1 MKENNNAGKRERMVS
16 ISSGYLALPLP
27 QHPSE
32 QKKMADDFERLF
44 VNVMSP
50 LWSMW
55 SLRRRTT
62 DESAASELSLNC
74 KTLTQAKKSS
84 IEPANLSLLLPPPFQ
99 AKQIDKA
106 LFFTYITM
114 FSGAGNM
121 LVRRGL
127 RQACANNIRHV
138 APSNTSNPSSAVG
151 GVLRQAIR
159 SLFIQ
164 TESTPN
170 PESIKFIPGR
180 PVLDGVDEG
189 GEAGAAG
196 FFATR
201 QDRDEVARSP
211 LAKAVFEVDGIK
223 SIYLGP
229 DFLTVTKTA
238 ESHWEHIRTPVF
250 AAIMDFYASGKP
262 VLSAVAEVTD
272 TTIFDDDSEVVALIK
287 EILEARIRPAVQED
301 GGDIRYVGF
310 DESSGIVTV
319 KLAGSC
325 VGCPSSSV
333 TLKNGVENMLMHYIE
348 EVTGV
353 EAQEEEGEE
362 GDNASGGEGEST
374 EQKKMKSY
382 EERLAA
388 AGIPFSD

>member
-1 MKENNNAGKRERMVS
+1 
-16 ISSGYLALPLP
+16 
-27 QHPSE
+27 
-32 QKKMADDFERLF
+32 
-44 VNVMSP
+44 
-50 LWSMW
+50 
-55 SLRRRTT
+55 
-62 DESAASELSLNC
+62 
-74 KTLTQAKKSS
+74 
-84 IEPANLSLLLPPPFQ
+84 
-99 AKQIDKA
+99 
-106 LFFTYITM
+106 M

-127 RQACANNIRHV
+127 RQACANNNRHV

-164 TESTPN
+164 TENTPN

-310 DESSGIVTV
+310 DEVSGIVTV

>member
-1 MKENNNAGKRERMVS
+1 M
-16 ISSGYLALPLP
+16 
-27 QHPSE
+27 
-32 QKKMADDFERLF
+32 
-44 VNVMSP
+44 
-50 LWSMW
+50 
-55 SLRRRTT
+55 
-62 DESAASELSLNC
+62 
-74 KTLTQAKKSS
+74 
-84 IEPANLSLLLPPPFQ
+84 
-99 AKQIDKA
+99 
-106 LFFTYITM
+106 FT
-114 FSGAGNM
+114 GAGNM

-127 RQACANNIRHV
+127 RQACANNNASH
-138 APSNTSNPSSAVG
+138 PPSAVG
-151 GVLRQAIR
+151 GFLRQAIR

-164 TESTPN
+164 TENTPN

-262 VLSAVAEVTD
+262 VLSAVAEITD

-310 DESSGIVTV
+310 DEASGIVTV

-362 GDNASGGEGEST
+362 GDSASGGSDGDST

>member
-1 MKENNNAGKRERMVS
+1 
-16 ISSGYLALPLP
+16 
-27 QHPSE
+27 
-32 QKKMADDFERLF
+32 
-44 VNVMSP
+44 
-50 LWSMW
+50 
-55 SLRRRTT
+55 
-62 DESAASELSLNC
+62 
-74 KTLTQAKKSS
+74 
-84 IEPANLSLLLPPPFQ
+84 
-99 AKQIDKA
+99 
-106 LFFTYITM
+106 M

-164 TESTPN
+164 TENTPN

-310 DESSGIVTV
+310 DEVSGIVTV

>member
-1 MKENNNAGKRERMVS
+1 MLLSSRKVSNNQFGDAGTQGE
-16 ISSGYLALPLP
+16 
-27 QHPSE
+27 E
-32 QKKMADDFERLF
+32 QKSR
-44 VNVMSP
+44 NQ
-50 LWSMW
+50 
-55 SLRRRTT
+55 T
-62 DESAASELSLNC
+62 DQPTKPEENKRISTELPS
-74 KTLTQAKKSS
+74 
-84 IEPANLSLLLPPPFQ
+84 SLLVFL
-99 AKQIDKA
+99 
-106 LFFTYITM
+106 ITRVLRIM
-114 FSGAGNM
+114 FSGTGNM

-127 RQACANNIRHV
+127 RQARVNNTRHI
-138 APSNTSNPSSAVG
+138 APSSTAPTTSPG
-151 GVLRQAIR
+151 GWLSRTIR

-164 TESTPN
+164 TENTPN

-180 PVLDGVDEG
+180 AVLDGVDEG

-201 QDRDEVARSP
+201 ADRDEVARSP

-229 DFLTVTKTA
+229 DFLTVTKVA
-238 ESHWEHIRTPVF
+238 EAHWEHIRTPVF
-250 AAIMDFYASGKP
+250 GAIMDFYASGKP

-310 DESSGIVTV
+310 DEQSGMVTV

-362 GDNASGGEGEST
+362 GDSGSGSGDGDNT